1 MKMKKLLKISL
12 CIIIICIIF
21 LTGITFYVGNYLY
34 DYTLNP
40 ASHHTL
46 FENMS
51 TQKTSDSTQWLDTH
65 SVNVSIQ
72 SHDDLFL
79 HASYIEQ
86 DTSVY
91 VIMVHGYRGT
101 GASIISPIKRFYKQ
115 GYNLLIPD
123 LRGHGQSEGDYIG
136 MGWDDRY
143 DIMGWIDYIIA
154 KDKKAQIILYGVSMG
169 GATVMDVAGEVLPQQ
184 VKAVI
189 EDCGYTSVWDVFQY
203 HIPMEKWQSEIAL
216 HMASVVTRIRAGYAL
231 EDVSPL
237 KQVQKSHVPILFIH
251 GSEDDFVPCE
261 MVNTLY
267 QSATCP
273 KEKLII
279 EGAGHAQSCSTDP
292 KTYYSTIF
300 QFIERYTKK

>member
-40 ASHHTL
+40 VSHHTL

-136 MGWDDRY
+136 MG
-143 DIMGWIDYIIA
+143 
-154 KDKKAQIILYGVSMG
+154 
-169 GATVMDVAGEVLPQQ
+169 
-184 VKAVI
+184 
-189 EDCGYTSVWDVFQY
+189 
-203 HIPMEKWQSEIAL
+203 
-216 HMASVVTRIRAGYAL
+216 
-231 EDVSPL
+231 
-237 KQVQKSHVPILFIH
+237 
-251 GSEDDFVPCE
+251 
-261 MVNTLY
+261 
-267 QSATCP
+267 
-273 KEKLII
+273 
-279 EGAGHAQSCSTDP
+279 
-292 KTYYSTIF
+292 
-300 QFIERYTKK
+300 